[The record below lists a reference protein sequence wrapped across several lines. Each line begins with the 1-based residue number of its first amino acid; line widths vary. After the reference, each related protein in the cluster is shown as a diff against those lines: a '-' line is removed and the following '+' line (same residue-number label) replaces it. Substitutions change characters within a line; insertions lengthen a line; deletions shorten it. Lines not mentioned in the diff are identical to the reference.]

1 MGNLPSILTPD
12 FGLLFWMLL
21 SFLVVFGLLA
31 KFGLPAIVKAVEE
44 RKQYIDESLKSAR
57 EANEKL
63 ANIKAES
70 EKLLKE
76 ARDQQATIIKEAMAT
91 REDIIRKAHDEA
103 QAEGAKQLEEAKKQI
118 EVEKENALRQIR
130 AQVADLSIDIAERV
144 VRQQLKGNAQQEQ
157 YIERIL
163 DEMSTS
169 QS

>member
-31 KFGLPAIVKAVEE
+31 KFGFPAIVKAVEE

-63 ANIKAES
+63 ANIKAER

>member
-1 MGNLPSILTPD
+1 
-12 FGLLFWMLL
+12 
-21 SFLVVFGLLA
+21 
-31 KFGLPAIVKAVEE
+31 
-44 RKQYIDESLKSAR
+44 
-57 EANEKL
+57 
-63 ANIKAES
+63 
-70 EKLLKE
+70 
-76 ARDQQATIIKEAMAT
+76 MAT

>member
-31 KFGLPAIVKAVEE
+31 KFGFPAIVKAVEE

>member
-31 KFGLPAIVKAVEE
+31 KFGFPAIVKAVEE

-144 VRQQLKGNAQQEQ
+144 VRQQRKGNAQQEQ

>member
-21 SFLVVFGLLA
+21 SVLVVFGLLA
-31 KFGLPAIVKAVEE
+31 KFGFPAIVKAVEE

>member
-1 MGNLPSILTPD
+1 MDTQ
-12 FGLLFWMLL
+12 M
-21 SFLVVFGLLA
+21 
-31 KFGLPAIVKAVEE
+31 
-44 RKQYIDESLKSAR
+44 
-57 EANEKL
+57 
-63 ANIKAES
+63 
-70 EKLLKE
+70 EKLLAAQERALQQKNE
-76 ARDQQATIIKEAMAT
+76 AD
-91 REDIIRKAHDEA
+91 RKA
-103 QAEGAKQLEEAKKQI
+103 KQAKKQI